1 MKGELAQQL
10 RAWTSLTK
18 DLGSISNT
26 RGASYSSLA
35 PVPGL
40 WHPFLASVG
49 TGHMDGARVC
59 MQMSNHVHEVKKM
72 INLLK

>member
-1 MKGELAQQL
+1 MAQQL

-26 RGASYSSLA
+26 RGASYPSLA

-40 WHPFLASVG
+40 
-49 TGHMDGARVC
+49 
-59 MQMSNHVHEVKKM
+59 
-72 INLLK
+72 